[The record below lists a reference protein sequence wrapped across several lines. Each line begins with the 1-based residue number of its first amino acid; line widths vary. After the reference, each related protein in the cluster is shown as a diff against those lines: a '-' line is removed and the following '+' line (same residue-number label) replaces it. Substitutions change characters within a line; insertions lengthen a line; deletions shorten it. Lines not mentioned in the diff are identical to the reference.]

1 MSKVGR
7 LLLRHLMRLHPMKIK
22 EIPVHTSN
30 DFIIDS
36 KVNVTFHELFKMN
49 DKQFS
54 KWKKDLQK
62 IVYQSWVEYGE
73 PPLVAGTTATI
84 IRQFETLTNKSNSVS
99 VFKDD
104 LTLEANCIV
113 PGVVASG
120 INYFFPNRAKSQ
132 DLNANEEGESL
143 WKLFVEEPDS
153 ENSKKVLNRL
163 ERQLKYDGTFDF
175 APKLMIGDFG
185 DLGCTTA
192 YDWLLKWNEKPI
204 DGYDFFIDA
213 SQSTPS
219 QKSLVLTMPPDKLKQ
234 LMDDGLIS
242 ENKLRW
248 HSFSKLNLKEPIV
261 IRLYRTDR
269 KIFPT
274 CFDILRK
281 SVAMGG
287 NFPASVA
294 KFLYEKYTTPNTKS
308 IIYDSSSGYGGRM
321 VGALSLCKDRQIH
334 YVGTDPN
341 PDHYLDEYGITRY
354 EYLRSFLQSSTR
366 NRYKTTIDIFQLGS
380 EVIHQDPQFQ
390 KYRGEVDFMFTSPPY
405 FSAEGYSDDP
415 NQSFIKFPEYDLWRD
430 GFLKPTL
437 KTSVEWLKSGAHL
450 AWNISDVA
458 YKPRQSKTMY
468 GQEGATENPEL
479 NARSVQRYIPLEYDS
494 IEILKSLGMEYVTT
508 WKMVL
513 AGGIQRN
520 KFRQWTRKPTTR
532 NFVQIKGTPRKVE
545 MIYVWRKP

>member
-1 MSKVGR
+1 
-7 LLLRHLMRLHPMKIK
+7 
-22 EIPVHTSN
+22 
-30 DFIIDS
+30 
-36 KVNVTFHELFKMN
+36 
-49 DKQFS
+49 
-54 KWKKDLQK
+54 
-62 IVYQSWVEYGE
+62 
-73 PPLVAGTTATI
+73 
-84 IRQFETLTNKSNSVS
+84 
-99 VFKDD
+99 
-104 LTLEANCIV
+104 
-113 PGVVASG
+113 
-120 INYFFPNRAKSQ
+120 
-132 DLNANEEGESL
+132 
-143 WKLFVEEPDS
+143 
-153 ENSKKVLNRL
+153 
-163 ERQLKYDGTFDF
+163 
-175 APKLMIGDFG
+175 
-185 DLGCTTA
+185 
-192 YDWLLKWNEKPI
+192 
-204 DGYDFFIDA
+204 
-213 SQSTPS
+213 
-219 QKSLVLTMPPDKLKQ
+219 
-234 LMDDGLIS
+234 MDDDLIS

-405 FSAEGYSDDP
+405 FSAEGYS
-415 NQSFIKFPEYDLWRD
+415 
-430 GFLKPTL
+430 
-437 KTSVEWLKSGAHL
+437 GAHL

-458 YKPRQSKTMY
+458 YKPRQSKTVY
-468 GQEGATENPEL
+468 GQEGATENLEL
-479 NARSVQRYIPLEYDS
+479 SARSVQRYIPLEYDS
-494 IEILKSLGMEYVTT
+494 IEILKSFGMEYVTT